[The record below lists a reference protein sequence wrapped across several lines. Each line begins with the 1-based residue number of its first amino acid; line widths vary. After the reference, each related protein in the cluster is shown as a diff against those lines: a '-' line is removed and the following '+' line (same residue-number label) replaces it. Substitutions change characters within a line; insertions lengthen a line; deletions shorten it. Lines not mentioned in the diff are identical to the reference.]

1 MIRPQQVAHLFVA
14 ARAGMAVG
22 KAVAERQPFVR
33 RGRKEGVE
41 TEVADT
47 FGAVFERIDGMSAR
61 HAVAGDQLVPANLR
75 IARVVRPP
83 CQFGFPVARI
93 AGQVTVIVGHGRTGV
108 VPPQGAVFPHPVFGP
123 GSHVE
128 PGRGRQPHA
137 VRSGGQRHELAPH
150 ARIADFAVL
159 ETPGRIVEVVA
170 RKAESLFDRREACAP
185 YRRWDDKEESQRM
198 ALAEMPGGT
207 ESRRQ
212 GIREDAFD
220 VHVAPRAGL
229 DGGSDIPAVA
239 RRPRKGEFRPGQVVA
254 VGETDGGVVRRF
266 RERSGEAEGAY
277 ATSTADGL
285 GQCRDPGTALFPSPE
300 QPQRTEIAG
309 RNPQPGKGGRLRGVM
324 LPAAAERD
332 VGQIEGR
339 NAAVEVGHGLD
350 CPVEKRGVG
359 KHDGRTLLITRAIG
373 IVFVVGELG
382 RSSAHDEQENHG
394 KSVFAEHAQG
404 LFRIQI

>member
-1 MIRPQQVAHLFVA
+1 
-14 ARAGMAVG
+14 MAVG

-170 RKAESLFDRREACAP
+170 RKAESLFDRRKACAP
-185 YRRWDDKEESQRM
+185 YRRRDNEEESQRM
-198 ALAEMPGGT
+198 ALAQMPGGT

-212 GIREDAFD
+212 GIREDA
-220 VHVAPRAGL
+220 VE
-229 DGGSDIPAVA
+229 A